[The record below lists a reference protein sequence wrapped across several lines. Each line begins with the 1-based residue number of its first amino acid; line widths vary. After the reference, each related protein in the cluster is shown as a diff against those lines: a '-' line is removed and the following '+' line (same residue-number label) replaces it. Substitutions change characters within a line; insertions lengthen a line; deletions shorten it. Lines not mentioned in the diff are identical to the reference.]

1 MRRLFGFLVPV
12 GLLAVLAFPASAGA
26 NHGAADLAMN
36 MRHVANLPTPPEF
49 EGGPEASDFNSDL
62 AFWGDLAFAGNYNGF
77 RIIDIS
83 RPRRPR
89 NVSVVSCRGPQN
101 DVGVWG
107 RKKNRPELLFLG
119 VDAVRGRHCAPNPP
133 FDFEGVRIFDVSNP
147 RAPQHITDVDV
158 ECGAHTFTLVYDEED
173 RRPDMLH
180 LYVPSSISSSAPG
193 ARTRCPGST
202 NPIRHQQISIVDVPV
217 NDPED
222 AVARPY
228 PIHQDTL
235 STVFNPVIQGC
246 HDHQAF
252 LELDIVAAS
261 CNGEGQLWDISDPAN
276 PCTTN
281 PACHTHV
288 PNPFFVFFHNAVFTW
303 DGEVVGFTDEWG
315 GGGAH
320 GCDGPQD
327 TRGNTYFYDVVE
339 PGQPIGPPIERYMI
353 ARPQPPDE
361 ECTTHNGMFLPVKNR
376 YLYVAAW
383 YKAGTS
389 VGDISNPNGPLDSA
403 PEVAFFDAQ
412 GVDGNSKA
420 DTWSSYWYN
429 DFVYAN
435 DGLRFRPL
443 RGFDVFR
450 LTGRPGRQ
458 ARGAEEFDYLNPQTQ
473 EEVLFDDRDDDED
486 DDDDDDDDDR
496 DDDDKDDD
504 DRDDD
509 EDDD

>member
-1 MRRLFGFLVPV
+1 MRCCLLLTLAAIG
-12 GLLAVLAFPASAGA
+12 GLALAAPAGA
-26 NHGAADLAMN
+26 DHGAADLAMN
-36 MRHVANLPTPPEF
+36 MRHVANAPTPPQF
-49 EGGPEASDFNSDL
+49 EAGPEALDFNSDL
-62 AFWGDLAFAGNYNGF
+62 AFWGDFAFAGNYNGF

-89 NVSVVSCRGPQN
+89 DVSVVECRGPQN

-107 RKKNRPELLFLG
+107 RRKNRPELLFLG
-119 VDAVRGRHCAPNPP
+119 VDAVRGRNCAPAPP

-147 RAPQHITDVDV
+147 RAPEHITDVDV
-158 ECGAHTFTLVYDEED
+158 ECGAHTFTLVYDEQA
-173 RRPDMLH
+173 RTPAMIH

-193 ARTRCPGST
+193 ARSRCPGST
-202 NPIRHQQISIVDVPV
+202 NPVRHQQISIVDVPV
-217 NDPED
+217 DNPEN

-228 PIHQDTL
+228 PIHDDTL
-235 STVFNPVIQGC
+235 PTVFNPVIQGC

-281 PACHTHV
+281 PSCHTHV
-288 PNPFFVFFHNAVFTW
+288 RNPNFVFFHNAVFTW

-315 GGGAH
+315 GGSAH

-327 TRGNTYFYDVVE
+327 TRGNTYFYDVVQ

-361 ECTTHNGMFLPVKNR
+361 ECTTHNGMFIPVEDR

-383 YKAGTS
+383 YKGGTS
-389 VGDISNPNGPLDSA
+389 VGDISNPNGPADSA

-429 DFVYAN
+429 DFIYAN

-450 LTGRPGRQ
+450 LTGRPGRL
-458 ARGAEEFDYLNPQTQ
+458 ARDAEDFDYLNPQTQ
-473 EEVLFDDRDDDED
+473 EEVLDGDEDDDDEDDEDDGDDDDDDGD
-486 DDDDDDDDDR
+486 DDDDDDAGGDD
-496 DDDDKDDD
+496 
-504 DRDDD
+504 
-509 EDDD
+509 

>member
-1 MRRLFGFLVPV
+1 MRRCLLPALVAI
-12 GLLAVLAFPASAGA
+12 GMLAFAAPASA
-26 NHGAADLAMN
+26 NHGTADMARN
-36 MRHVANLPTPPEF
+36 MSHIGNSPTPPEF
-49 EGGPEASDFNSDL
+49 EAGPEAADFNSDL

-89 NVSVVSCRGPQN
+89 DVAVVNCRGPQN

-107 RKKNRPELLFLG
+107 RRKNRPELLFLG
-119 VDAVRGRHCAPNPP
+119 VDAVRGRNCAPVPP

-147 RAPQHITDVDV
+147 RRPEHITDVDV
-158 ECGAHTFTLVYDEED
+158 ECGAHTFTLVYDEQD
-173 RRPDMLH
+173 RNPETIH

-193 ARTRCPGST
+193 ARSRCPGST
-202 NPIRHQQISIVDVPV
+202 NPVRHQQISIIDVPV
-217 NDPED
+217 DNPED

-228 PIHQDTL
+228 PLHDDTL
-235 STVFNPVIQGC
+235 PTVFNPVIIGC

-276 PCTTN
+276 PCTTD

-288 PNPFFVFFHNAVFTW
+288 RNPNFVFFHNAVFTW

-353 ARPQPPDE
+353 ARPQPATE
-361 ECTTHNGMFLPVKNR
+361 ECTTHNGNFVTTLRND
-376 YLYVAAW
+376 LYVAAW
-383 YKAGTS
+383 YRAGTS
-389 VGDISNPNGPLDSA
+389 VGDISNPNGPVDSA
-403 PEVAFFDAQ
+403 PELGFFDAQ
-412 GVDGNSKA
+412 GVDGRGMA

-429 DFVYAN
+429 GFVWSN
-435 DGLRFRPL
+435 DGLRPRPL

-450 LTGRPGRQ
+450 LLGE
-458 ARGAEEFDYLNPQTQ
+458 ARRKAGGAERFDYMNPQTQ
-473 EEVLFDDRDDDED
+473 EFLLDRDDDDDDDDED
-486 DDDDDDDDDR
+486 DDDEDDDDR
-496 DDDDKDDD
+496 DDDDRDDD

-509 EDDD
+509 RDDD